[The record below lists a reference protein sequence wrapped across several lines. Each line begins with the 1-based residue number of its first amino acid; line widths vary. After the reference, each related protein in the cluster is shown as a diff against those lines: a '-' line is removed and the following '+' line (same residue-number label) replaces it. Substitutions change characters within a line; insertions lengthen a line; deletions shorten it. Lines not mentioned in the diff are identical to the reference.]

1 MVVAYLLFLWLAATS
16 EATVRLLEPAGLDAA
31 EHESARYAYFGTS
44 FDKDNV
50 TAKAVFTRDNAVCNP
65 QLASQFAGFI
75 VISDFF
81 LMGCSKGRAYETL
94 SDAGALGLVV
104 GVHWSPPGY
113 LSMYHEDWFDKCA
126 MCNRDMPMVSMSM
139 RSGNGAIDPWFQ
151 SWRDASMLQ
160 IEISA
165 PHNSFFEDAFTSWWM
180 FANLRVIVPLLFF
193 GTAVLAFQEAAQYKA
208 GMDTKESIGYIV
220 NVVEGGCCT
229 CLCIAFL
236 LGQYGDYELPITF
249 HYLFYDFLA
258 GPSLLTTLMVSLLM
272 KESIST
278 RTLAITPKQLCRVY
292 LWRIIAVVLL
302 LPLPLVYLYYEAM
315 ATYSPQRS
323 YNNYTGEFFFV
334 WIGGLVLGSV
344 QISCYFF
351 LYAFRSRGLVALY
364 ISTRS
369 DSVQN
374 LSQVAIS
381 EWRVGYLVFWSS
393 VSGVVVMVNLTL
405 YLIIIVALYTS
416 ESTTIGYYIPQLYI
430 CVVYSRWGITAS
442 HLKAIR
448 LDPSEHA
455 TTSSI
460 SMMWKRLT
468 EKMYCPMRKKIR
480 IEHLRPHEVELTNI
494 NEGSARMTIEET
506 MSPRNLPNWNS
517 GAGHHVQVA
526 PLYN

>member
-1 MVVAYLLFLWLAATS
+1 MGRAHLIFLWLATS
-16 EATVRLLEPAGLDAA
+16 EATVRLLEPAGLDDRK
-31 EHESARYAYFGTS
+31 HESARYAYFGTN

-50 TAKAVFTRDNAVCNP
+50 TAKAVFTRDNAVCDSR
-65 QLASQFAGFI
+65 LASQFAGYI

-81 LMGCSKGRAYETL
+81 LMGCSKGRAYEVL

-113 LSMYHEDWFDKCA
+113 LSRYHEDWSDKCA

-139 RSGNGAIDPWFQ
+139 RSGNGEIDPWFQ
-151 SWRDASMLQ
+151 YWRDASPLR
-160 IEISA
+160 IEISS
-165 PHNSFFEDAFTSWWM
+165 PHNTFFEDAFTSWWM
-180 FANLRVIVPLLFF
+180 FANLRVIAPLLFF
-193 GTAVLAFQEAAQYKA
+193 GTAVLAFQEVAQYKA

-220 NVVEGGCCT
+220 NVVEVSCCT

-236 LGQYGDYELPITF
+236 LGQYGDYQLPITF

-272 KESIST
+272 KESISS
-278 RTLAITPKQLCRVY
+278 RTVAITPKQLCRVY

-302 LPLPLVYLYYEAM
+302 LPLPLVYVYYEAM
-315 ATYSPQRS
+315 ATFSPQRS
-323 YNNYTGEFFFV
+323 YDNYSGEFFFV
-334 WIGGLVLGSV
+334 WIGGLILGSV

-351 LYAFRSRGLVALY
+351 LYAFRSRGLVAYY
-364 ISTRS
+364 ISTGS
-369 DSVQN
+369 DRVQD

-393 VSGVVVMVNLTL
+393 VSGIVVLVNLTL
-405 YLIIIVALYTS
+405 YLTIIVALYTS
-416 ESTTIGYYIPQLYI
+416 ESTTIGYSIPQLYI

-448 LDPSEHA
+448 LDPSGRA
-455 TTSSI
+455 TTSSFN
-460 SMMWKRLT
+460 MAWNKFV
-468 EKMYCPMRKKIR
+468 EKIYLPLRQKTR
-480 IEHLRPHEVELTNI
+480 VEHHQPHEVKLTNI

-506 MSPRNLPNWNS
+506 MLPRNLPNWNS
-517 GAGHHVQVA
+517 GAGYHVQVS